1 MRLLRIRLKDF
12 RGVEESEVRLDA
24 PGVTVVV
31 GPNEV
36 GKSSLAEGLRLVRQ
50 YKSAS
55 SHRDVKAVQPT
66 HRDVGPEV
74 EIEVETG
81 PYHFVYTKRWLR
93 KHRTELT
100 VLAPRRQQLS
110 GDEAHDRVEAMF
122 AETLDATLWDALQ
135 QVQGDSLH
143 QPALGRATPLQAA
156 LSGRAGADDGSVH
169 AALVDRAAAERALYL
184 TATGKPTK
192 ELADAEQRRADA
204 EHELSQAREAMA
216 RVESDLEAHARTVS
230 RLADLQPRVAER
242 AEVLAQVEQRHQTV
256 VGLRRELERA
266 EAAVRE
272 AELVAA
278 DARRRVEERQVL
290 VAEVAER
297 QRSLTSLDV
306 EHEQVAAR
314 LAETETLLAPAVERR
329 ETARQ
334 AHGDATAA
342 LAAARRQVEQARA
355 GAELA
360 SLRDRVQRAQKA
372 ADELRSA
379 HEAQERN
386 GLDAAALRRVEQ
398 AQLDV
403 DSALAAARA
412 GAARIVVE
420 PLGDAVVHLD
430 GRPVVRVVEHE
441 VIAETEVDVPDVVRV
456 RVLPDR
462 SADEQAERVGRV
474 RDVLAALLAAH
485 DVPDLVAARE
495 KAAEHADL
503 VRAAEA
509 AAATRDL
516 VLAGESLD
524 RLTARLTVLEE
535 RAEAAPAEPLEVL
548 EDALDAADRV
558 LRETERERD
567 DAGADHDRLSD
578 QVGALRADHA
588 RAAARREAAHA
599 ELDRLRTRLEADRAQ
614 QLDEALQA
622 TADESAHAGDAARAE
637 VARLRDAL
645 DDLGAEL
652 LEVELENARGAVEN
666 AGREI
671 AALEAERVRLESVL
685 DDRGRDGLQDRLD
698 QALAAVHD
706 AERTHESV
714 RARAAAADLLHE
726 VLHRHQHETRARY
739 VDPFRREVE
748 TLGRPVFG
756 PDFAVEIADDLSVES
771 RTLDG
776 VTVPFAGLSGGARE
790 QLALLTRLA
799 TARLVDPAD
808 GAPVVLDDSL
818 GFSDPDRRRRLATVL
833 ALAGRQAQV
842 VVLTCDPDRF
852 AHLGQARF
860 VALD

>member
-135 QVQGDSLH
+135 QVQGDSLQ
-143 QPALGRATPLQAA
+143 QPALGRVTPLQAA

-184 TATGKPTK
+184 TSTGRSTK
-192 ELADAEQRRADA
+192 ELADAEQRLAEA
-204 EHELSQAREAMA
+204 EHEVAQAREALA
-216 RVESDLEAHARTVS
+216 RVEADVEAHARTVS
-230 RLADLQPRVAER
+230 RLADLQPRIAER
-242 AEVLAQVEQRHQTV
+242 AEVLAEVERRHHTV

-272 AELVAA
+272 AGLVAA
-278 DARRRVEERQVL
+278 DAQRRVDDRQAL

-297 QRSLTSLDV
+297 RRSVDALDA
-306 EHEQVAAR
+306 EHEQVAER

-329 ETARQ
+329 DTARL
-334 AHGDATAA
+334 AHADAATV
-342 LAAARRQVEQARA
+342 LTTARRQVELARA

-360 SLRDRVQRAQKA
+360 SVRDRVQRAQKA
-372 ADELRSA
+372 ADELRAA

-386 GLDAAALRRVEQ
+386 GLDAVALRRVEQ
-398 AQLDV
+398 AHLDV

-420 PLGDAVVHLD
+420 PLGDTVVHLD
-430 GRPVVRVVEHE
+430 GRPVVRVVEHD

-462 SADEQAERVGRV
+462 SADEQAARVGRA
-474 RDVLAALLAAH
+474 RDALAALLSQH

-503 VRAAEA
+503 VRTADA

-535 RAEAAPAEPLEVL
+535 RAEAAPAEPLEAL
-548 EDALDAADRV
+548 EDALDTAEQAVRDA
-558 LRETERERD
+558 ERERD
-567 DAGADHDRLSD
+567 DAGTEHDRLSD
-578 QVGALRADHA
+578 RVGVLRADHA
-588 RAAARREAAHA
+588 RTGARREGAHA
-599 ELDRLRTRLEADRAQ
+599 ELDRLVARLEADRAD
-614 QLDEALQA
+614 QLDEALRA
-622 TADESAHAGDAARAE
+622 AADAAALAGDAARAE
-637 VARLRDAL
+637 VVRLRAAL
-645 DDLGAEL
+645 AEL
-652 LEVELENARGAVEN
+652 GEEMLEVELENARGAVEN

-671 AALEAERVRLESVL
+671 SSLEAERVRLESVL

-698 QALAAVHD
+698 AALAAHHD
-706 AERTHESV
+706 AERAHEAV

-726 VLHRHQHETRARY
+726 VLQRHQHETRARY

-771 RTLDG
+771 RTLEG
-776 VTVPFAGLSGGARE
+776 VTVPFTGLSGGARE
-790 QLALLTRLA
+790 QLGLLTRLA

-818 GFSDPDRRRRLATVL
+818 GFSDSVRRRSMATVL

-852 AHLGQARF
+852 ADLGQARF